1 MAHKARHG
9 AGYIAIAGNIGAGK
23 TELTGFLCE
32 RYDLSPF
39 LEPNDANPYLA
50 DFYADMRSW
59 GFQSQI
65 WFLARKYGL
74 HLDLARET
82 RTVVQDRTLYED
94 AEIFARNLHRQRL
107 ISKRDFATYWDLYQ
121 SIARSI
127 PPPRLMIQL
136 RCPVRTLRQR
146 IARRGRAMEQ
156 NIPDSYLRRLNHLY
170 EDWFKRYDL
179 SPVLVLETDKLDW
192 MTDLVDRLDLFREL
206 ERFL

>member
-1 MAHKARHG
+1 MAQRPRQQG
-9 AGYIAIAGNIGAGK
+9 GCIAIAGNIGAGK
-23 TELTGFLCE
+23 TELASFLCE

-50 DFYADMRSW
+50 DFYADMRTY

-65 WFLARKYGL
+65 WFLARKYAL
-74 HLDLARET
+74 HLDLAGET

-136 RCPVRTLRQR
+136 RCPVRTLRKR

-156 NIPDSYLRRLNHLY
+156 NIPDGYLRRLNHLY
-170 EDWFKRYDL
+170 EDWFRRYDL